1 MQLWRLNLLI
11 RKVKIVN
18 KKNIVKKGSLGR
30 GLSSLLGESQKNVE
44 KLLLDDEDV
53 KLNKI
58 PIELIKPGSWQA
70 RKYFDKEDLRKLSV
84 SIKDQGVIQPI
95 VITHDKSNEG
105 KYLIIAGER
114 RWRAAQLAK
123 LHSIPVIIKQK
134 ITEAKINEISL
145 LENLQRSDL
154 NPIEEAQGFQ
164 NLINTFNYSQ
174 EKIAS
179 IVGKSRP
186 YITNIIRLLLLPEK
200 IQEILIKNKLS
211 IGHVRP
217 LIGRKDAILLVNEI
231 LKKNLNVREV
241 ESFIKF
247 HDNPVKKQSFF
258 VENKDIEKILSDKL
272 GIKTRIK
279 FNKETEKGSISL
291 ICNNLDEFD
300 FIIKK
305 IKSF

>member
-1 MQLWRLNLLI
+1 MQLWLLNLLI

-53 KLNKI
+53 KFNKI

-134 ITEAKINEISL
+134 IT
-145 LENLQRSDL
+145 
-154 NPIEEAQGFQ
+154 
-164 NLINTFNYSQ
+164 
-174 EKIAS
+174 
-179 IVGKSRP
+179 
-186 YITNIIRLLLLPEK
+186 
-200 IQEILIKNKLS
+200 
-211 IGHVRP
+211 
-217 LIGRKDAILLVNEI
+217 
-231 LKKNLNVREV
+231 
-241 ESFIKF
+241 
-247 HDNPVKKQSFF
+247 
-258 VENKDIEKILSDKL
+258 
-272 GIKTRIK
+272 
-279 FNKETEKGSISL
+279 
-291 ICNNLDEFD
+291 
-300 FIIKK
+300 
-305 IKSF
+305 